1 MAQQQQSKQV
11 QALELRERQEPLELQ
26 VLLAQQVR
34 LVPQEPQEQQVL
46 QVLLAQQVL
55 QVLLEQQEPLVQ

>member
-1 MAQQQQSKQV
+1 M

-34 LVPQEPQEQQVL
+34 LVPQEPQEPQEQQVL
-46 QVLLAQQVL
+46 QVL

>member
-46 QVLLAQQVL
+46 QVLL
-55 QVLLEQQEPLVQ
+55 EQQEPLVQ

>member
-1 MAQQQQSKQV
+1 M

-46 QVLLAQQVL
+46 QVLL
-55 QVLLEQQEPLVQ
+55 EQQEPLVQ